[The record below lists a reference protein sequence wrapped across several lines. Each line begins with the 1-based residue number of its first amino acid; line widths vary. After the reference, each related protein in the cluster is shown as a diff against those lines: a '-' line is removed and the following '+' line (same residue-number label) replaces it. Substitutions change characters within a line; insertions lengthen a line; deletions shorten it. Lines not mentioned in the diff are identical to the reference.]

1 MQLQGKIALITG
13 GTGELGRAVV
23 AVFRE
28 RGAEVAVTYFS
39 DAEVNT
45 FRKEFPDVVALKG
58 DLSKESDVLAVFESL
73 MRQKKRIDILCN
85 IIGGYMP
92 KKDIVDLAEKEWDFM
107 LALNLKTAFL
117 CSRSAL
123 RIMQQTKYGRIVN
136 ISAMAGLS
144 PSAGRGA
151 YGISKAAIET
161 LTTIAGE
168 EAKAIADS
176 DITVNAI
183 APSILLTEA
192 NKKSASPEEMR
203 TWVTLEKAA
212 GVIAFLASEEAS
224 AINGQTIRV
233 YGKV

>member
-39 DAEVNT
+39 DAEVIT
-45 FRKEFPDVVALKG
+45 LRKEFPDVVALKG
-58 DLSKESDVLAVFESL
+58 DLSKESDALAVFESL

-92 KKDIVDLAEKEWDFM
+92 KKDIVDLGEKEWDFM

-123 RIMQQTKYGRIVN
+123 RVMQQTKYGRIVN

-168 EAKAIADS
+168 EAKAIAHS

-203 TWVTLEKAA
+203 NWVTLEKAA